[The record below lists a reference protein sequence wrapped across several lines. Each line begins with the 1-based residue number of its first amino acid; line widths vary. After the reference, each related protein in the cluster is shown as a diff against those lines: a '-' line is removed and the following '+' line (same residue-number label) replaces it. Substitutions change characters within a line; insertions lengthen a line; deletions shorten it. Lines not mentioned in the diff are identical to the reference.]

1 MNNPRLASPASRDH
15 DDPLTKADHAKPAMH
30 IVDMTLFFAPHSGGV
45 KRYLLAKRQF
55 LRSQPHIRHTLLVP
69 GAATL
74 EREPG
79 LVELACPRIPL
90 GGGYRLPVR
99 MRRWATALDTL
110 QPDVI
115 EVADPY
121 HLAWVALEVAQR
133 LGVPTVAF
141 AHSDL
146 ARLLGDRFGS
156 MAGRAAGAYLRRL
169 YRRFDA
175 VFAPSRL
182 IADRLADLGIDGV
195 VVQPLGVDARVFH
208 PSRADPALRS
218 QLGLPADTR
227 LLVFAGRMAREKEI
241 PHLLATFARLGTPY
255 HLLLVGGENHSHPA
269 PNVTML
275 PYQQD
280 PQDLATLIASCD
292 ALIHAGRHET
302 FGMVLIEAMAC
313 ARPVIA
319 VRAGAVT
326 ELVDAAVGF
335 VAEPDDVASLADAVR
350 RLYASD
356 RNALATHARARVER
370 HYRWESTLPRQ
381 LLHFADLVRTRSSTA
396 PTEAAPREI
405 AGVA

>member
-1 MNNPRLASPASRDH
+1 MTHPAHQRLVPAAPSTTAHRVE
-15 DDPLTKADHAKPAMH
+15 PLLRV
-30 IVDMTLFFAPHSGGV
+30 VDMTLFFAPHSGGV

-69 GAATL
+69 GSTTTT
-74 EREPG
+74 REPG
-79 LVELACPRIPL
+79 LMEMASFRIPL
-90 GGGYRLPVR
+90 GGGYRCPIR
-99 MRRWATALDTL
+99 MRNWASALEAL
-110 QPDVI
+110 RPDVI

-121 HLAWVALEVAQR
+121 HLSWVALDVAQR

-146 ARLLGDRFGS
+146 ARLLGDRVGAL
-156 MAGRAAGAYLRRL
+156 AGRAAGAYLRGL

-182 IADRLADLGIDGV
+182 IADRLTDLGIDGV
-195 VVQPLGVDARVFH
+195 VVQPLGVDGDVFH

-218 QLGLPADTR
+218 QLGLAEDTR

-241 PHLLATFARLGTPY
+241 PHLLAVFSQLGAPY
-255 HLLLVGGENHSHPA
+255 HLLLVGGERHSRPA
-269 PNVTML
+269 SNATML

-280 PQDLATLIASCD
+280 PRDLATLLASCD

-326 ELVDAAVGF
+326 ELVDAAVGCI
-335 VAEPDDVASLADAVR
+335 AEPDDVASLAGAVR

-356 RNALATHARARVER
+356 RSALSAHARARVER
-370 HYRWESTLPRQ
+370 NYLWQTTLPTQ
-381 LLHFADLVRTRSSTA
+381 LQRYVDLVRIRSSTA
-396 PTEAAPREI
+396 TAQAAAREI